1 MDRFAR
7 ASARERRLR
16 GPPVGRRV
24 VGARERAVRQQDFA
38 PNALA
43 DTASECRDDEE
54 RETDPNSRDDPR
66 YEPQIGDA
74 ADATHKR
81 GDPRTDPI
89 QQGGNAGERGPGAL
103 GRAEDVAEPGVG
115 DRGVDAALR
124 RAIGRGDIS
133 IDDRERR
140 VRPVGS
146 REHICDGAI
155 VDRYGFPTILDGGR
169 LPQKGDR
176 LREHA
181 LAVERPR
188 GSRPV
193 NERADLREAR
203 AVCVERQRVRR
214 GARGDGD
221 PENEAQDESAS

>member
-1 MDRFAR
+1 GANQCPYRNRAQHEEVERVDRCAR

-89 QQGGNAGERGPGAL
+89 QQGGNAGERAPGTL
-103 GRAEDVAEPGVG
+103 GRARYASSVSVSA
-115 DRGVDAALR
+115 AALEGTAIQRTRPKTRARLRTAARPPR
-124 RAIGRGDIS
+124 RAASRTPLSG
-133 IDDRERR
+133 
-140 VRPVGS
+140 PVGRS
-146 REHICDGAI
+146 
-155 VDRYGFPTILDGGR
+155 
-169 LPQKGDR
+169 
-176 LREHA
+176 
-181 LAVERPR
+181 R
-188 GSRPV
+188 GS
-193 NERADLREAR
+193 
-203 AVCVERQRVRR
+203 
-214 GARGDGD
+214 
-221 PENEAQDESAS
+221 